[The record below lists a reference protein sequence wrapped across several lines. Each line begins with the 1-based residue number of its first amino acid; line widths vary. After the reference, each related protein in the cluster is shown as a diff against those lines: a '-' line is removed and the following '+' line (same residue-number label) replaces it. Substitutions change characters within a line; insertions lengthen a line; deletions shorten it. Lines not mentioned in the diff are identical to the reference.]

1 MKQSTKR
8 IFAATMAAL
17 VVAAAGTTLTTQ
29 LPQLTNNVVHA
40 EDEAT
45 QTFPVIQIN
54 VEDTAHDDEDYKI
67 DGEYINIRKPNQ
79 IYELTGNASNKTI
92 RFWGSNDTNNI
103 LNFYL
108 RLNNVTTG
116 SFNVYNPSGATLS
129 IEVPKD
135 TENHIN
141 SLNPNNLTITGSGK
155 LYANSLGA
163 RGGLTIEDTTIET
176 KVARNS
182 DSWGGTCTLSG
193 SANVTYIG
201 NGTYAPLKLGE
212 DSNGVHSLTLKDNAK
227 LYCLQDDP
235 DVASDGIAD
244 GLQVF
249 GDANITLQGN
259 SYLEAEG
266 KNSTSEYG
274 SSSGILAWN
283 DTSNGYSPIT
293 IQVKDNATLKSTG
306 YGDSISTNNFIVTG
320 GTVIT
325 KSHKGAGVYADTIKI
340 SNAKEVTADGVNPG
354 LCGSNTGNGI
364 TIDKSMVKA
373 TSSGSNGIYAPTV
386 KISDAEVEAEGYYP
400 ALYAKAGGI
409 TIDKSMVKATS
420 SDDSGMY
427 TDGGNITIKN
437 NSDVEAVSKTFRGM
451 WSNGDL
457 KIENSI
463 VSAVTKRPESYW
475 GAGANGT
482 VSIKNSWLETVGGVY
497 GDGDRENSVLFYGA
511 NGSVIGDATLPDS
524 VTVAK
529 GLTLTI
535 PKDTT
540 LTIPTD
546 KTLTN
551 EGTIVNQGKVIVNG
565 TVTNNGTIDCTSHFS
580 QSGTVCDLCGTST
593 VAPTPSAPSSVTT
606 TETTTD
612 PTTGTVT
619 ETVTTTHP
627 DGSKT
632 ITKTETQTDGTKTV
646 TKTETKPDG
655 SKTETSTKTDKDG
668 NVIEKTESKVE
679 VKDDKSTVET
689 TTTTKPGENT
699 TTETVVEK
707 DASGNVTRETTTT
720 SSTNAEDLSKVIVEK
735 EIYKNSRGTEV
746 EKTTTTV
753 INGSGATESVTV
765 EHDIPNIGNKTDAS
779 IRTEKDGNGIV
790 TIDKV
795 GTMKENGM
803 QATFTNKVV
812 SQLKEAAGENL
823 LLHMTVKDKDGNKRY
838 SVEVNSADL
847 TPKNKLYIYKK
858 DSKTGALYMV
868 NSKAY
873 TTDSK
878 GQLKL
883 IIRSKGDFVLKNAEE
898 AAKINKEIL
907 ATVQVKNNKVTLEKG
922 KTTTFAFSEELD
934 MRNVKK
940 ITYTSSKAS
949 VATVNENGKIKGKKA
964 GTTTITATVT
974 LKNGDTKIVTMKVT
988 VK

>member
-40 EDEAT
+40 EDGAT
-45 QTFPVIQIN
+45 QTIPVVTVDVSKEEGDAEGN
-54 VEDTAHDDEDYKI
+54 YKFE
-67 DGEYINIRKPNQ
+67 GGMFKLLKREVNYV
-79 IYELTGNASNKTI
+79 LTGTTDKEICFFGTSEQNKTETYYATLDKL
-92 RFWGSNDTNNI
+92 SSTNIITFQN
-103 LNFYL
+103 
-108 RLNNVTTG
+108 
-116 SFNVYNPSGATLS
+116 SGAKLVVN
-129 IEVPKD
+129 VPEG

-155 LYANSLGA
+155 LFANSLGA

-182 DSWGGTCTLSG
+182 DSWGGTCILSG

-201 NGTYAPLKLGE
+201 NGEHAPLKLGE
-212 DSNGVHSLTLKDNAK
+212 DDGVHSLTLKDNAK

-235 DVASDGIAD
+235 DVASDGIVD
-244 GLQVF
+244 GLSVSN
-249 GDANITLQGN
+249 DTNITLEGN

-283 DTSNGYSPIT
+283 DTSNGYSPMT

-551 EGTIVNQGKVIVNG
+551 EGAIVNQGKVIVNG

-580 QSGTVCDLCGTST
+580 QSGTVCDLCKAST
-593 VAPTPSAPSSVTT
+593 VVPTPSTPSSVTT
-606 TETTTD
+606 TETTVD
-612 PTTGTVT
+612 PDTGTVT

-668 NVIEKTESKVE
+668 NVIEKMESKVE

-699 TTETVVEK
+699 KTETVVEK

-753 INGSGATESVTV
+753 INSSGATESVTV

-838 SVEVNSADL
+838 SLEVNSADL

-883 IIRSKGDFVLKNAEE
+883 IIRSK
-898 AAKINKEIL
+898 
-907 ATVQVKNNKVTLEKG
+907 VTLC
-922 KTTTFAFSEELD
+922 
-934 MRNVKK
+934 
-940 ITYTSSKAS
+940 
-949 VATVNENGKIKGKKA
+949 
-964 GTTTITATVT
+964 
-974 LKNGDTKIVTMKVT
+974 
-988 VK
+988 

>member
-40 EDEAT
+40 EDGAT
-45 QTFPVIQIN
+45 QTIPVVTVDVSTESGDAEGN
-54 VEDTAHDDEDYKI
+54 YKFE
-67 DGEYINIRKPNQ
+67 GGMFKLLKREVNYV
-79 IYELTGNASNKTI
+79 LTGTTDKKICFFGTSEQNKTETYYATLNTLL
-92 RFWGSNDTNNI
+92 STNIITFQN
-103 LNFYL
+103 
-108 RLNNVTTG
+108 
-116 SFNVYNPSGATLS
+116 SGAKLVVN
-129 IEVPKD
+129 VPEGK
-135 TENHIN
+135 ENHIN

-235 DVASDGIAD
+235 DVASDGIVD
-244 GLQVF
+244 GLSVF
-249 GDANITLQGN
+249 NDTNIILEGN

-274 SSSGILAWN
+274 SSSGIIGW
-283 DTSNGYSPIT
+283 SESGIT

-325 KSHKGAGVYADTIKI
+325 KSHEGAGVYADTIKI

-386 KISDAEVEAEGYYP
+386 KISDAKIEAEGYYP
-400 ALYAKAGGI
+400 GLFGG
-409 TIDKSMVKATS
+409 
-420 SDDSGMY
+420 
-427 TDGGNITIKN
+427 DGGLTIQ
-437 NSDVEAVSKTFRGM
+437 NSTVSATASNDTGL
-451 WSNGDL
+451 WSRGDL

-463 VSAVTKRPESYW
+463 ISAVTKDPEQYW
-475 GAGANGT
+475 GAHTNGT
-482 VSIKNSWLETVGGVY
+482 ASVTNSWIETAGGVT
-497 GDGDRENSVLFYGA
+497 DNIKPTHSVLFDGA
-511 NGSVIGDATLPDS
+511 DGSVIGDATLPDS

-529 GLTLTI
+529 DLTLTI

-551 EGTIVNQGKVIVNG
+551 EGAIVNRGKVIVNG

-580 QSGTVCDLCGTST
+580 QSGTVCDLCKAST
-593 VAPTPSAPSSVTT
+593 VVPTPSAPSSVTT

-668 NVIEKTESKVE
+668 NVTEKTESKVE

-699 TTETVVEK
+699 KTETVVEK
-707 DASGNVTRETTTT
+707 DASGNITRETTTT

-753 INGSGATESVTV
+753 INSSGATESVTV

-795 GTMKENGM
+795 GTMKEKGM

>member
-40 EDEAT
+40 EDGAT
-45 QTFPVIQIN
+45 QTIPVVTVDVSKEEGDAAGNYKFADGMFKLLKREVNYVLTGTTDKKICFFGTSEQNKTETYYATLDNLSSTNSITFQNSGAKLVVDVPEGTTNTLKNLNTVDLTIQGKGTLN
-54 VEDTAHDDEDYKI
+54 A
-67 DGEYINIRKPNQ
+67 DGINITQ
-79 IYELTGNASNKTI
+79 QG
-92 RFWGSNDTNNI
+92 TNTRPSALNI
-103 LNFYL
+103 
-108 RLNNVTTG
+108 T
-116 SFNVYNPSGATLS
+116 
-129 IEVPKD
+129 
-135 TENHIN
+135 
-141 SLNPNNLTITGSGK
+141 
-155 LYANSLGA
+155 
-163 RGGLTIEDTTIET
+163 DTTINV
-176 KVARNS
+176 KVTGNS
-182 DSWGGTCTLSG
+182 NQWHGTCLLSG
-193 SANVTYIG
+193 SANVTFTNAKG
-201 NGTYAPLKLGE
+201 NDYTPLSLGGAGT
-212 DSNGVHSLTLKDNAK
+212 SNSLTLKDNAR
-227 LYCLQDDP
+227 LSCLLEDETESSSST
-235 DVASDGIAD
+235 VDGFS
-244 GLQVF
+244 VF
-249 GDANITLQGN
+249 GDTKITLKDD
-259 SYLEAEG
+259 SYLEAHGKKTSGNYPGYGIIVWANVEG
-266 KNSTSEYG
+266 GEK
-274 SSSGILAWN
+274 
-283 DTSNGYSPIT
+283 PMT
-293 IQVKDNATLKSTG
+293 IQVEDRATIKATAQG
-306 YGDSISTNNFIVTG
+306 PAISTNNFIMTG
-320 GTVIT
+320 GTI
-325 KSHKGAGVYADTIKI
+325 I
-340 SNAKEVTADGVNPG
+340 AK
-354 LCGSNTGNGI
+354 
-364 TIDKSMVKA
+364 
-373 TSSGSNGIYAPTV
+373 SSGNNGIYAD
-386 KISDAEVEAEGYYP
+386 KIDISDAKIEAEGYYP
-400 ALYAKAGGI
+400 GLFGG
-409 TIDKSMVKATS
+409 
-420 SDDSGMY
+420 
-427 TDGGNITIKN
+427 DGGLTIKN
-437 NSDVEAVSKTFRGM
+437 STVSAIASNDAGL
-451 WSNGDL
+451 WSRGDL

-463 VSAVTKRPESYW
+463 ISAVTKDPGQYW
-475 GAGANGT
+475 GAGTKETASVT
-482 VSIKNSWLETVGGVY
+482 NSWIETAGGVSTKIKP
-497 GDGDRENSVLFYGA
+497 ENSVLFDGA
-511 NGSVIGDATLPDS
+511 DGSVIGDATLPDS

-551 EGTIVNQGKVIVNG
+551 EGAIVNRGKVIVNG

-593 VAPTPSAPSSVTT
+593 APTPSAPSSVTT
-606 TETTTD
+606 TETTVD
-612 PTTGTVT
+612 PDTGTVT

-699 TTETVVEK
+699 KTETVVEK
-707 DASGNVTRETTTT
+707 DASGNITRETTTT

-735 EIYKNSRGTEV
+735 ESYKNSRGTEV

-753 INGSGATESVTV
+753 INSSGATESVTV

-795 GTMKENGM
+795 GTMKEKGV

-883 IIRSKGDFVLKNAEE
+883 MIRSKGDFVLKNAEE

>member
-40 EDEAT
+40 EDGAT
-45 QTFPVIQIN
+45 QTIPVVTVDVSKEEGDAAGNYKFADGMFKLLKREVNYVLTGTTDKKICFFGTSEQNKTETYYATLDNLSSTNSITFQNSGAKLVVNVPEGTTNTLKNLNTVDLTIQGKGTLN
-54 VEDTAHDDEDYKI
+54 AE
-67 DGEYINIRKPNQ
+67 GINITQ
-79 IYELTGNASNKTI
+79 QG
-92 RFWGSNDTNNI
+92 TNTRPSALNI
-103 LNFYL
+103 
-108 RLNNVTTG
+108 T
-116 SFNVYNPSGATLS
+116 
-129 IEVPKD
+129 
-135 TENHIN
+135 
-141 SLNPNNLTITGSGK
+141 
-155 LYANSLGA
+155 
-163 RGGLTIEDTTIET
+163 DTTINV
-176 KVARNS
+176 KVTGNS
-182 DSWGGTCTLSG
+182 NQWHGTCLLSG
-193 SANVTYIG
+193 SANVTFTNAKG
-201 NGTYAPLKLGE
+201 NDYTPLSLGGAGT
-212 DSNGVHSLTLKDNAK
+212 SNSLTLKDNAR
-227 LYCLQDDP
+227 LSCLLEDETESSSST
-235 DVASDGIAD
+235 VDGFS
-244 GLQVF
+244 VF
-249 GDANITLQGN
+249 GDTKITLKDD
-259 SYLEAEG
+259 SYLEAHGKKTSGEYPGYGIIVWANVEG
-266 KNSTSEYG
+266 GEK
-274 SSSGILAWN
+274 
-283 DTSNGYSPIT
+283 PMT
-293 IQVKDNATLKSTG
+293 IQVEDRATIKATAQG
-306 YGDSISTNNFIVTG
+306 PAISTNNFIMTG
-320 GTVIT
+320 GKINA
-325 KSHKGAGVYADTIKI
+325 KSYGGEGIYADTIEI
-340 SNAKEVTADGVNPG
+340 SAAEVEADGHYPG
-354 LCGSNTGNGI
+354 LFGSNTGNGI

-386 KISDAEVEAEGYYP
+386 KISAAEVEADGYYSG
-400 ALYAKAGGI
+400 LFGG
-409 TIDKSMVKATS
+409 
-420 SDDSGMY
+420 
-427 TDGGNITIKN
+427 DGGLTIQNSTVSATASN
-437 NSDVEAVSKTFRGM
+437 NSGL
-451 WSNGDL
+451 WSHGDL

-463 VSAVTKRPESYW
+463 VSAVTKDPEHYW
-475 GAGANGT
+475 GASTTGT
-482 VSIKNSWLETVGGVY
+482 ASVTNSWIETAGGVT
-497 GDGDRENSVLFYGA
+497 DNIKPTHSVLFDGA
-511 NGSVIGDATLPDS
+511 DGSVIGDATLPDS

-551 EGTIVNQGKVIVNG
+551 EGAIVNRGKVIVNG

-580 QSGTVCDLCGTST
+580 QSGTVCDLCKAST
-593 VAPTPSAPSSVTT
+593 VVPTPSAPSSITT
-606 TETTTD
+606 TETTVD
-612 PTTGTVT
+612 PDTGTVT

-668 NVIEKTESKVE
+668 NVIEKMESKVE

-699 TTETVVEK
+699 KTETVVEK
-707 DASGNVTRETTTT
+707 DASGNITRETTTT

-753 INGSGATESVTV
+753 INSSGATESVTV

-795 GTMKENGM
+795 GTMKEKGM

-883 IIRSKGDFVLKNAEE
+883 MIRSKGDFVLKNAEE

-940 ITYTSSKAS
+940 ITYTSSKTS

>member
-1 MKQSTKR
+1 MYLPEQQIKRFAFFGGSEQNKTETYYATLDTLSSTNSITFQNSGAK
-8 IFAATMAAL
+8 L
-17 VVAAAGTTLTTQ
+17 VV
-29 LPQLTNNVVHA
+29 NVP
-40 EDEAT
+40 EG
-45 QTFPVIQIN
+45 
-54 VEDTAHDDEDYKI
+54 K
-67 DGEYINIRKPNQ
+67 
-79 IYELTGNASNKTI
+79 
-92 RFWGSNDTNNI
+92 
-103 LNFYL
+103 
-108 RLNNVTTG
+108 
-116 SFNVYNPSGATLS
+116 
-129 IEVPKD
+129 
-135 TENHIN
+135 ENHIN

-235 DVASDGIAD
+235 DVASDGIVD
-244 GLQVF
+244 GLSVF
-249 GDANITLQGN
+249 NDTNIILEGN

-274 SSSGILAWN
+274 SSSGIIGW
-283 DTSNGYSPIT
+283 SESGIT

-386 KISDAEVEAEGYYP
+386 KISDAEVEAEGYKP
-400 ALYAKAGGI
+400 GLFGDNGGLTIQNSTVSATASNDAGL
-409 TIDKSMVKATS
+409 
-420 SDDSGMY
+420 
-427 TDGGNITIKN
+427 
-437 NSDVEAVSKTFRGM
+437 
-451 WSNGDL
+451 WSRGDL

-463 VSAVTKRPESYW
+463 ISAVTKDPEQYW
-475 GAGANGT
+475 GASTNGT
-482 VSIKNSWLETVGGVY
+482 ASIKNSWIETAGGVSTNIKP
-497 GDGDRENSVLFYGA
+497 ENSVLFDGA
-511 NGSVIGDATLPDS
+511 DGSVIGDATLPDS

-551 EGTIVNQGKVIVNG
+551 EGAIVNRGKVIVNG

-699 TTETVVEK
+699 KTETVVEK
-707 DASGNVTRETTTT
+707 DASGNITRETTTT

-753 INGSGATESVTV
+753 INSSGATESVTV

-795 GTMKENGM
+795 GTMKEKGM

-922 KTTTFAFSEELD
+922 KTTIFAFSEELD

-940 ITYTSSKAS
+940 ITYTSSKTS

>member
-40 EDEAT
+40 EDGAT
-45 QTFPVIQIN
+45 QTIPVVQVDVSTESGDAEGNYKFEDGMFKLLKREVNYVLTGTTDKEICFFGTSEQNKTETYYATLNNLSSTNVITFQNSYAKLVVDVPEGTTNTLKNLNTVDLTIQGKGTLN
-54 VEDTAHDDEDYKI
+54 AE
-67 DGEYINIRKPNQ
+67 GINITQQGTNTRPSALN
-79 IYELTGNASNKTI
+79 ITDTTI
-92 RFWGSNDTNNI
+92 
-103 LNFYL
+103 
-108 RLNNVTTG
+108 NVTTSRSCEWNG
-116 SFNVYNPSGATLS
+116 DCV
-129 IEVPKD
+129 
-135 TENHIN
+135 
-141 SLNPNNLTITGSGK
+141 
-155 LYANSLGA
+155 
-163 RGGLTIEDTTIET
+163 
-176 KVARNS
+176 
-182 DSWGGTCTLSG
+182 LSG
-193 SANVTYIG
+193 SAIVTYRG
-201 NGTYAPLKLGE
+201 NADQALLQV
-212 DSNGVHSLTLKDNAK
+212 GVKSGVTHSLTLQDNAK
-227 LYCLQDDP
+227 LYCLQDNP
-235 DVASDGIAD
+235 DEADSDDMHGMIVWN
-244 GLQVF
+244 GNL
-249 GDANITLQGN
+249 TLKN
-259 SYLEAEG
+259 ASYLEAQG
-266 KNSTSEYG
+266 KKGVGDYPG
-274 SSSGILAWN
+274 CGVSSSG
-283 DTSNGYSPIT
+283 DVFVQDS
-293 IQVKDNATLKSTG
+293 ATMKVTG
-306 YGDSISTNNFIVTG
+306 YDAGLASSGKLTVTG
-320 GTVIT
+320 GNIDA
-325 KSHKGAGVYADTIKI
+325 KSY
-340 SNAKEVTADGVNPG
+340 
-354 LCGSNTGNGI
+354 
-364 TIDKSMVKA
+364 
-373 TSSGSNGIYAPTV
+373 GSNGIYANSIE
-386 KISDAEVEAEGYYP
+386 ISDAKIEAEGYYP
-400 ALYAKAGGI
+400 GLF
-409 TIDKSMVKATS
+409 
-420 SDDSGMY
+420 
-427 TDGGNITIKN
+427 GGNGGLTIQ
-437 NSDVEAVSKTFRGM
+437 NSTVSAISSNDAGL
-451 WSNGDL
+451 WSRGDL

-463 VSAVTKRPESYW
+463 ISAVTKNASCW
-475 GAGANGT
+475 GAGTEGT
-482 VSIKNSWLETVGGVY
+482 ASVKNSWLETVGGFNAKP
-497 GDGDRENSVLFYGA
+497 ENSVLFDGA
-511 NGSVIGDATLPDS
+511 DGSVIGDATLPDS

-551 EGTIVNQGKVIVNG
+551 EGAIVNQGKVIVNG

-699 TTETVVEK
+699 KTETVVEK

-753 INGSGATESVTV
+753 INSSGATESVAV

-795 GTMKENGM
+795 GTMKENGV

-940 ITYTSSKAS
+940 ITYTSSKTS